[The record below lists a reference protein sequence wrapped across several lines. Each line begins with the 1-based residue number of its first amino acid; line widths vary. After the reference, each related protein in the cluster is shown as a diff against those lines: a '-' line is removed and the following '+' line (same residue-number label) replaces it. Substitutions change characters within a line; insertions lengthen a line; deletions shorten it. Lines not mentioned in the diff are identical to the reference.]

1 LTTPAEKYRD
11 CDISQRAFFDQ
22 HQYHQPT
29 MFRFSIATGEILS
42 IDVDGPEEWGVAMF
56 DLDAEDPTPITLE
69 ALQGYGSQG
78 NLIDMESVTPN
89 DIHAALTAAGIDF
102 TMADGEIDEYPVPME

>member
-1 LTTPAEKYRD
+1 
-11 CDISQRAFFDQ
+11 
-22 HQYHQPT
+22 
-29 MFRFSIATGEILS
+29 MFKFAVSTGEILS
-42 IDVDGPEEWGVAMF
+42 IDVDDPEEWGIAMF

-78 NLIDMESVTPN
+78 NLIDMALVTPN

-102 TMADGEIDEYPVPME
+102 AMVQGEIDEYPVPME